1 MSHSKDPSIPYFSL
15 VSVLRSIVGRQ
26 GRMQPTQ
33 EGEGYFQTQSTLS
46 KPTQNIVHETALA
59 QGLCI
64 LADETGNTEGS
75 TQADL
80 AVSVAVLNLEQSNSP
95 THDY

>member
-26 GRMQPTQ
+26 GRRQPAE
-33 EGEGYFQTQSTLS
+33 EGKGYLISFNQKT
-46 KPTQNIVHETALA
+46 TQNIVNEATLA
-59 QGLCI
+59 QRLCI

-80 AVSVAVLNLEQSNSP
+80 AVSVAVLKLEQSNSP
-95 THDY
+95 THDYE